1 MTAKSP
7 FLLVVFLVEGVGSG
21 KMGGA
26 RGRERKKE
34 GRQGGSSSLAG
45 QTRERLPRETAAEG
59 PGGREMSTLGISLR
73 SCNARTEIATVV
85 VLASYESSQ
94 HCVGVGTCLWKQAF
108 HLGKL

>member
-1 MTAKSP
+1 
-7 FLLVVFLVEGVGSG
+7 
-21 KMGGA
+21 
-26 RGRERKKE
+26 
-34 GRQGGSSSLAG
+34 
-45 QTRERLPRETAAEG
+45 
-59 PGGREMSTLGISLR
+59 MSTLGISLR